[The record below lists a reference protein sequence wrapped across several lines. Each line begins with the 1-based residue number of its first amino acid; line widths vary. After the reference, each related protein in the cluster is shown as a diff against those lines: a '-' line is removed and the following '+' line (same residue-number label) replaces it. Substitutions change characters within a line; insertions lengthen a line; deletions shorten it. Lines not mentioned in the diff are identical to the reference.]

1 MEFTFKITEQEANLI
16 LIGLQEMPARL
27 ANPLT
32 QKLQLQASEQIPK
45 NTPPENNV

>member
-1 MEFTFKITEQEANLI
+1 MEFVFKLTEAEANLI
-16 LIGLQEMPARL
+16 LAGLQEMPARL

-45 NTPPENNV
+45 DTSLEK